1 MPFELS
7 VVNKEELRDVLEM
20 LFYAYDESSAF
31 VNAVYPHK
39 ITKVG
44 IEGLDMVVA
53 RLQYLIDID
62 PSIRWYKVTDSNTG
76 EIVSA
81 SQWNVYDKEKP
92 PEMMLDGPPG
102 SWATDEDKKYALE
115 MFESFIMPR
124 YNRYRQADLPIICL
138 NIMGTAKKYQHK
150 GAATLQVEKFTA
162 LADELNAIVRLLC
175 PTPSI
180 YAYMFAHQI
189 TTESTTAAR
198 WLYEKNGF
206 ILSKEP
212 GHWTIEAKSPEFAG
226 RPKEYLFFMERPRT
240 K

>member
-1 MPFELS
+1 MSLELS
-7 VVNKEELRDVLEM
+7 VVTKDELRDVVEM
-20 LFYAYDESSAF
+20 LFSAYAGSSAF

-39 ITKVG
+39 ITQDG

-62 PSIRWYKVTDSNTG
+62 PSVRWYKVTDSSTG

-92 PEMMLDGPPG
+92 PEMLLDGPPG
-102 SWATDEDKKYALE
+102 SWATEEDRKYAIE
-115 MFESFIMPR
+115 MFESFILPR
-124 YNRYRQADLPIICL
+124 YARFRQVDLPIICL

-150 GAATLQVEKFTA
+150 GAATLQVKKFTK
-162 LADELNAIVRLLC
+162 LADKINAV
-175 PTPSI
+175 
-180 YAYMFAHQI
+180 M

-206 ILSKEP
+206 ASAKEP
-212 GHWTIEAKSPEFAG
+212 GDWTIEAKSPEFVH
-226 RPKEYLFFMERPRT
+226 RPKEYLFFMERPRVN
-240 K
+240 

>member
-7 VVNKEELRDVLEM
+7 VVAKDELRDVLEM
-20 LFYAYDESSAF
+20 LLYAYNESSAF

-39 ITKVG
+39 ITKDG

-62 PSIRWYKVTDSNTG
+62 PSVRWYKVTDSSTG

-124 YNRYRQADLPIICL
+124 YTTYRQLDLPIICL

-150 GAATLQVEKFTA
+150 GAATVQVEKFTA
-162 LADELNAIVRLLC
+162 LADELNAV
-175 PTPSI
+175 
-180 YAYMFAHQI
+180 M

-206 ILSKEP
+206 VLSKEP
-212 GHWTIEAKSPEFAG
+212 GHWTIEAKSPEFAA
-226 RPKEYLFFMERPRT
+226 RPKEYLFFMERPRS

>member
-1 MPFELS
+1 MPFELNI
-7 VVNKEELRDVLEM
+7 VTKEELRDVVEM

-39 ITKVG
+39 ITKEG

-62 PSIRWYKVTDSNTG
+62 PSIRWYKVTDSSTG

-92 PEMMLDGPPG
+92 PEMILDGPPG
-102 SWATDEDKKYALE
+102 SWATDEDKKYAIE

-124 YNRYRQADLPIICL
+124 YTRYRQVDLPIICL

-150 GAATLQVEKFTA
+150 GGATLQVKKFTA
-162 LADELNAIVRLLC
+162 LADELNAI
-175 PTPSI
+175 
-180 YAYMFAHQI
+180 I

-198 WLYEKNGF
+198 WLYEKSGF
-206 ILSKEP
+206 VLSKEP
-212 GHWTIEAKSPEFAG
+212 GHWTIEAKSPEFAD
-226 RPKEYLFFMERPRT
+226 RPKEYLFFMERPRA